1 MIFGVLCSGS
11 LGFNV
16 LSCLSD
22 EISIKFVFTDK
33 RSTGIIDFCRSIN
46 IPVFIGNPRDG
57 RASKFIEEHKL
68 QEKIVDVII
77 SVNYLFIVDNIILKL
92 CSKLAFNVHG
102 SLLPKYRGRTPHV
115 WSIINNEKVTGITA
129 HQIDEGCDTG
139 HIIEQIKIKISA
151 KDTGATLLE
160 KYNELYLPLI
170 RSVLELIKGG
180 EIRFKKQNNSMATYF
195 GKRTPDDGI
204 IDWNW
209 QKERIYNW
217 VRAQAEPYPG
227 AFTYFKGR
235 KFVID
240 EVRFSNCGF
249 DYSTE
254 NGKIIS
260 LEPLIVKVPNG
271 CLEIKRF
278 RGELSNLEI
287 NGVFK

>member
-1 MIFGVLCSGS
+1 MIFGVLCSGN

-16 LSCLSD
+16 LSCLSQ
-22 EISIKFVFTDK
+22 EIRIKFVFTDK
-33 RSTGIIDFCRSIN
+33 GSTGIIDFCRSIN

-57 RASKFIEEHKL
+57 RASTFIEEHKL
-68 QEKIVDVII
+68 QKKIVDVII

-92 CSKLAFNVHG
+92 CSKFAFNVHG

-115 WSIINNEKVTGITA
+115 WSIINNEKVSGITA
-129 HQIDEGCDTG
+129 HIIDEGCDTG

-170 RSVLELIKGG
+170 RSVLERIKGG
-180 EIRFKKQNNSMATYF
+180 EIILKKQNNSIATYF
-195 GKRTPDDGI
+195 GKRTPDDGK

-217 VRAQAEPYPG
+217 VRAQADPYPG
-227 AFTYFKGR
+227 AFTFFKGR
-235 KFVID
+235 KFIID
-240 EVRFSNCGF
+240 EVRFSNFGF

-254 NGKIIS
+254 NGKIVS
-260 LEPLIVKVPNG
+260 LEP
-271 CLEIKRF
+271 
-278 RGELSNLEI
+278 
-287 NGVFK
+287 